1 MIDRVS
7 AGAGPTTEPL
17 QVEASVEGRSV
28 CLALRGELTYGT
40 VAVFDEQVAQV
51 VGPGAGHPG
60 PPLVVDVHGLQFCD
74 SVGLSAL
81 IGAERRV
88 ELVGGRMVL
97 RGVHGMLERVL
108 RITGAGVLFTVAGGD
123 PADRESGAAG
133 GVDSAS
139 ELA

>member
-1 MIDRVS
+1 M
-7 AGAGPTTEPL
+7 TEPL
-17 QVEASVEGRSV
+17 QVEASVEGGSV

-40 VAVFDEQVAQV
+40 VPMFDEHVAQV
-51 VGPGAGHPG
+51 VGPGAGRPG
-60 PPLVVDVHGLQFCD
+60 ARLVVDVQGLQFCD

-88 ELVGGRMVL
+88 ELDGGRMVL

-108 RITGAGVLFTVAGGD
+108 RITGAGVLFTLAGGD
-123 PADRESGAAG
+123 PADRESGAG
-133 GVDSAS
+133 GRPDSAS

>member
-1 MIDRVS
+1 MIDRAS
-7 AGAGPTTEPL
+7 TGAGPMTEPL

-40 VAVFDEQVAQV
+40 VAVFDEHVAQV
-51 VGPGAGHPG
+51 VGPGAGPP

-88 ELVGGRMVL
+88 ELHGGRMVL

-108 RITGAGVLFTVAGGD
+108 RITGAGVLFTLVGGD
-123 PADRESGAAG
+123 AVDRESGAAG
-133 GVDSAS
+133 GADSAS